1 MSSRNFIVAGV
12 LASTLLFGTQFNFT
26 VASALTSNTKIRI
39 NLDTNITLN
48 VRRTPG
54 GEKLGTQ
61 QGQSIGCVE
70 ETQGDW
76 AKINY
81 DQKEDGLPAQ
91 AGWSAS
97 RYLTAIGT
105 CDNQP
110 TTPTNRIKVNI
121 LPNTT
126 LTVRLS
132 PAGDRVGTQPNGAE
146 GTKVGEPRQASGR
159 LWQNVD
165 FDPPAGGL

>member
-1 MSSRNFIVAGV
+1 MSSRNFIIISI
-12 LASTLLFGTQFNFT
+12 LASTLLLATLFIYTNSQ
-26 VASALTSNTKIRI
+26 TSEAAILAPNTKVKV
-39 NLDTNITLN
+39 NLDTSFSLN

-110 TTPTNRIKVNI
+110 ITPTNRIKVNI

-159 LWQNVD
+159 L
-165 FDPPAGGL
+165 

>member
-1 MSSRNFIVAGV
+1 MSSRNFIIISI
-12 LASTLLFGTQFNFT
+12 LASTLLLATLFIYTNSQT
-26 VASALTSNTKIRI
+26 SEAAVLTPNTKVKV
-39 NLDTNITLN
+39 NLDTSFSLN

-61 QGQSIGCVE
+61 RGQATGCVE

-110 TTPTNRIKVNI
+110 TTPTSRIK
-121 LPNTT
+121 
-126 LTVRLS
+126 
-132 PAGDRVGTQPNGAE
+132 DRKSV
-146 GTKVGEPRQASGR
+146 V
-159 LWQNVD
+159 
-165 FDPPAGGL
+165 

>member
-1 MSSRNFIVAGV
+1 MRSCSRG
-12 LASTLLFGTQFNFT
+12 TLLLWRRGDFEYDRYTSMQTSKSLSITLALLFFFGLPVFIN
-26 VASALTSNTKIRI
+26 ASSHLTPNTKVRI
-39 NLDTNITLN
+39 NLDPTSSLN

-54 GEKLGTQ
+54 GEKLGVQ
-61 QGQSIGCVE
+61 QGQSTGCVE

-110 TTPTNRIKVNI
+110 TTPTSRIKVN
-121 LPNTT
+121 PHTT
-126 LTVRLS
+126 DLHQWFSGLRFAFFDS
-132 PAGDRVGTQPNGAE
+132 SIGKPQP
-146 GTKVGEPRQASGR
+146 
-159 LWQNVD
+159 
-165 FDPPAGGL
+165 

>member
-1 MSSRNFIVAGV
+1 MNSRNFIVTGILTATLLLATLFIYTNSQTSEAAV
-12 LASTLLFGTQFNFT
+12 LAS
-26 VASALTSNTKIRI
+26 NTKVKV
-39 NLDTNITLN
+39 NLNTSFSLN

-54 GEKLGTQ
+54 GEKIGTQ
-61 QGQSIGCVE
+61 QGQSTGCVKDS
-70 ETQGDW
+70 QGDW

-81 DQKEDGLPAQ
+81 DQKEDG
-91 AGWSAS
+91 WSAS

-105 CDNQP
+105 CNNQP

-126 LTVRLS
+126 LTVRS
-132 PAGDRVGTQPNGAE
+132 TPAGDRVGTQPNGAE
-146 GTKVGEPRQASGR
+146 GTKVGEPRQANGR